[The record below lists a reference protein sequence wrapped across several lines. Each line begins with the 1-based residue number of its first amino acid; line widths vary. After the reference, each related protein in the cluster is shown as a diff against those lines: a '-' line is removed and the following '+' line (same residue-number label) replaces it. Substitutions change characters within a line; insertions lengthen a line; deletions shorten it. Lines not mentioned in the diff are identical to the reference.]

1 MLSGTFSQLLEVLT
15 GVPQGSVLGPLL
27 FLLFVNELP
36 SWIISDMKMFADDA
50 KVWCRIKTETDRITL
65 QELDLDHLQLW
76 SNIWRLRFNADKCKV
91 MHIGYSCGTRHYVYG
106 RGAYKEGTGI
116 STRGEGPGCN
126 HHNRS
131 EVIQSV
137 HQINGNSKDGDRNG
151 QKKFQTSGYRWL
163 QTHLQDLHPATP
175 RVLHSSLVSIFRQRH
190 WNIGKSPGR
199 SNKSSTTVEEVQ
211 LSSQT
216 EEDRHHVSERQKA
229 QRRYDWSIQIT
240 DGEITDRPRLQT
252 VLQISW
258 ESLWSQRTR

>member
-1 MLSGTFSQLLEVLT
+1 VYLDYRKALDCVSHRRLIEKLKGFGINGKLLQWLESFLTSRTMSVMLSGTFSQLLEVLT

-91 MHIGYSCGTRHYVYG
+91 MHIGYSCGTRHYVDG

-151 QKKFQTSGYRWL
+151 QKKFQTSGYR
-163 QTHLQDLHPATP
+163 
-175 RVLHSSLVSIFRQRH
+175 
-190 WNIGKSPGR
+190 
-199 SNKSSTTVEEVQ
+199 
-211 LSSQT
+211 
-216 EEDRHHVSERQKA
+216 
-229 QRRYDWSIQIT
+229 
-240 DGEITDRPRLQT
+240 
-252 VLQISW
+252 
-258 ESLWSQRTR
+258 